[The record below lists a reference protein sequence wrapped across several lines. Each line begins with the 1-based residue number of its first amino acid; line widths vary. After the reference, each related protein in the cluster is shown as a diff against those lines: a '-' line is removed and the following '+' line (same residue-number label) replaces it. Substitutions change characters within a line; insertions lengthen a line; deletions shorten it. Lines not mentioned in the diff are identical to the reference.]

1 MIRLECDYTEGA
13 HPRILE
19 RLASENLTQNPGY
32 GEDEHS
38 RRAAERIRAACGR
51 PEAQVRFLVG
61 GTQTNAAVIAACLRP
76 HEGVISA
83 DAGHIAV
90 HETGA
95 VESYG
100 HKVLSQPTSD
110 GKLTASQVEAVCAAH
125 EADPTRAHQVRPG
138 MVYLS
143 FPTENGLLYTKE
155 ELSAISRVCRRRGIP
170 LYVDGARLG
179 YGLMSPACD
188 LTFPEFASLCDV
200 FTVGGTKVGA
210 LFGEAVV
217 NCGAFSQEE
226 FQYLIKQHGA
236 LLAKGWLL
244 GVQFET
250 LFEDGLYWDLG
261 RRADRLAFRIRDA
274 LTALGVPMLCDSPTN
289 QQFALLPDEALR
301 ELEGA
306 FSFCPWGPGKDGRT
320 PVRICTSWAT
330 AEADVETL
338 IDRLNSMKDRL

>member
-19 RLASENLTQNPGY
+19 RLSMENLAQNPGY
-32 GEDEHS
+32 GEDPHC
-38 RRAAERIRAACGR
+38 RRAAELIRASCGR
-51 PEAQVRFLVG
+51 SDVQIRFLVG
-61 GTQTNAAVIAACLRP
+61 GTQTNATVIAACLRP
-76 HEGVISA
+76 HEGVVSA

-100 HKVLSQPTSD
+100 HKVLSQPTQD
-110 GKLTASQVEAVCAAH
+110 GKLTAAQVESVCAAH
-125 EADPTRAHQVRPG
+125 DSDPTRAHQVRPG

-143 FPTENGLLYTKE
+143 FPTENGLLYTKS
-155 ELSAISRVCRRRGIP
+155 ELKAIHDVCLRRGIP

-179 YGLMSPACD
+179 YGLMSPKCD
-188 LTFPEFASLCDV
+188 ITFSEFAGLCDV
-200 FTVGGTKVGA
+200 FTIGGTKVGA

-217 NCGAFSQEE
+217 NCGAFHQEE

-244 GVQFET
+244 GIQFET
-250 LFEDGLYWDLG
+250 LFEDGLYWEMG
-261 RRADRLAFRIRDA
+261 QHAVSLAFRIRNA
-274 LTALGVPMLCDSPTN
+274 LEVLGVPMLCDSPTN
-289 QQFALLPDEALR
+289 QQFVLFKPDALH
-301 ELEGA
+301 ELERNFA
-306 FSFCPWGPGKDGRT
+306 FCPWGPCEGGRI

-330 AEADVETL
+330 REEDVDSL
-338 IDRLNSMKDRL
+338 ISRLNDVKDLL

>member
-19 RLASENLTQNPGY
+19 RIISENLVQNPGY

-38 RRAAERIRAACGR
+38 YRAAELIRTASGR

-61 GTQTNAAVIAACLRP
+61 GTQTNAAVISACLRP
-76 HEGVISA
+76 HEGVVSA
-83 DAGHIAV
+83 EAGHIAV

-100 HKVLSQPTSD
+100 HKVLALPTMD
-110 GKLTASQVEAVCAAH
+110 GKLTASQIEALCAAH
-125 EADPTRAHQVRPG
+125 DADPTKAHQVKPG

-143 FPTENGLLYTKE
+143 YPTENGLLYTKS
-155 ELSAISRVCRRRGIP
+155 ELTAISAVCRRRGIP

-179 YGLMSPACD
+179 YGLMSPKSD
-188 LTFPEFASLCDV
+188 LTFPEFAALCDV
-200 FTVGGTKVGA
+200 FSVGGTKVGA

-217 NCGAFSQEE
+217 NCGAFPQEE

-244 GVQFET
+244 GIQFET
-250 LFEDGLYWDLG
+250 LFEDGLYWEMGG
-261 RRADRLAFRIRDA
+261 RAVTLAFRIRDA
-274 LTALGVPMLCDSPTN
+274 LEELGVPMPFDSPTN
-289 QQFALLPDEALR
+289 QQFALLSDSALR
-301 ELEGA
+301 ELA
-306 FSFCPWGPGKDGRT
+306 RDFAFCPWGPREDGRT

-330 AEADVETL
+330 RDEDVDAL
-338 IDRLNSMKDRL
+338 IERLHEMKDQL